1 MSSPDE
7 SSASV
12 NIATAQAV
20 LDSVPFHDRV
30 LRPRVIA
37 VDTARGQ
44 LDVALDGNPD
54 LCRST
59 ESDALHGGVVASL
72 IDLAAYNAAALHK
85 GLATP
90 TLDLR
95 IDYLRPAVAPLRA
108 SARVVRAGRSVVTV
122 DVAVED
128 STGRLVALGRGS
140 FSVAGG

>member
-7 SSASV
+7 RSARV
-12 NIATAQAV
+12 NIGAAQVV
-20 LDSVPFHDRV
+20 LDAVPFHARV
-30 LRPRVIA
+30 LHPRVVA
-37 VDTARGQ
+37 ADTARGQ
-44 LDVALDGNPD
+44 LDIALDGNPD
-54 LCRST
+54 FCRST

-95 IDYLRPAVAPLRA
+95 IDYLRPAVAPLLAR
-108 SARVVRAGRSVVTV
+108 ARVMRAGRSVLTV
-122 DVAVED
+122 DVTVED

-140 FSVAGG
+140 FAVAGG